1 MGLKDTASLALIPA
15 AYKTSK
21 IYSAIPT
28 DGDGDFTFTRSGNAT
43 RVNKAGLVE
52 TMGTNIGRLNYNLTN
67 GTPASCP
74 SLLLEPSRSNLI
86 TQSETYT
93 TISKANLTVT
103 DNTSITDPQGNTNT
117 KTLTATSASQPRLE
131 WRGTSVPGSNT
142 SYAMSFWVRYNTARY
157 VAIAHFS
164 QTGEYAIFDLVDG
177 AVESDNGTQ
186 TAKIEAYPNGWYRVS
201 KSFVVP
207 SSASLNY
214 WKFTLCTQTNPFV
227 GVNGEKADV
236 FGLQFEVGSYP
247 TSYIPTSG
255 LVGTRTVD
263 FCFINSGLQGV
274 LNTSEGTLFVDLE
287 VPRVSSTGSFERIV
301 LSDQN
306 ASTDRIIFDNYAG
319 NWRALML
326 SSAGNVNKTIVSVTA
341 NQRIKV
347 AIAYSS
353 TELRISYDGNDAT
366 TTSGSYTP
374 TTTLE
379 SFKFSNKDGGN
390 KWQGKIYQAMVF
402 NEALTDSELQ
412 TLTS

>member
-1 MGLKDTASLALIPA
+1 M
-15 AYKTSK
+15 
-21 IYSAIPT
+21 
-28 DGDGDFTFTRSGNAT
+28 
-43 RVNKAGLVE
+43 
-52 TMGTNIGRLNYNLTN
+52 
-67 GTPASCP
+67 
-74 SLLLEPSRSNLI
+74 
-86 TQSETYT
+86 
-93 TISKANLTVT
+93 SKANLNVT
-103 DNTSITDPQGNTNT
+103 DNTSIVDPQGNTNT

-131 WRGTSVPGSNT
+131 WRGTAVPASNT

-177 AVESDNGTQ
+177 EVESDVGTQ
-186 TAKIEAYPNGWYRVS
+186 TAKIEAYKNGWYRVS
-201 KSFVVP
+201 KSFEVP

-214 WKFTLCTQTNPFV
+214 WKFTLCTQTAPFT
-227 GVNGEKADV
+227 GVSGEKADV
-236 FGLQFEVGSYP
+236 FGLQLEEGSYA
-247 TSYIPTSG
+247 TSLIPTSG
-255 LVGTRTVD
+255 SAVTSTED
-263 FCFINSGLQGV
+263 FCNIPSGLGNV
-274 LNTSEGTLFVDLE
+274 LNTSEGTLFVDVE
-287 VPRVSSTGSFERIV
+287 VPRVSSTGSFERIT

-306 ASTDRIIFDNYAG
+306 ASTDRILFDNYAG

-326 SSAGNVNKTIVSVTA
+326 STAGNVNKTIVSVTA

-353 TELRISYDGNDAT
+353 TELRISYDGNTAT

-390 KWQGKIYQAMVF
+390 KWQGKIHQAMYF
-402 NEALTDSELQ
+402 PTALTNTELQ